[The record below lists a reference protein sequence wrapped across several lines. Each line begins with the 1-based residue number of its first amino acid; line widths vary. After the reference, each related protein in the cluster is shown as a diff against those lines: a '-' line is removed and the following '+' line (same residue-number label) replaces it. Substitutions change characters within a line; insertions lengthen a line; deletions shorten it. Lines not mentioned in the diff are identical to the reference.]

1 MLLCLAHPGPS
12 EPLFTGEPM
21 RVKRLAPGSKIIM
34 AFCRHCENFLRA
46 STTRKNL
53 LTLGKAHYCVD
64 TAAEKGAPSC
74 KHGNAVRDSPYHQES
89 SKVRNCKMVGC
100 KYL

>member
-21 RVKRLAPGSKIIM
+21 RVKRLAPGSKMIL
-34 AFCRHCENFLRA
+34 AFCRHCENFLGA

-53 LTLGKAHYCVD
+53 LRLPKAHRCSLKHQRKRR
-64 TAAEKGAPSC
+64 AEFSEDHPNKRNLHLGRHTIKG
-74 KHGNAVRDSPYHQES
+74 RDVALVSNRE
-89 SKVRNCKMVGC
+89 
-100 KYL
+100 